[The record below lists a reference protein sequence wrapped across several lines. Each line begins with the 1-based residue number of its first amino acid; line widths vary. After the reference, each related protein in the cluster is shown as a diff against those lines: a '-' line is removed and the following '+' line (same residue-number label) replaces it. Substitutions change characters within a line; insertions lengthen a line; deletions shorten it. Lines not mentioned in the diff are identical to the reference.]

1 MSDQPSFFDGL
12 PEPAFPRPVA
22 RRTDPS
28 TSWEAAR
35 LTEPRAGT
43 NRARALA
50 LLRERYPDGLTDYE
64 LADLTGLQQNSV
76 GKRRGEL
83 RDAGL
88 VRATNLQRR
97 APSGAWVIVWQAVPA
112 NELESPS

>member
-1 MSDQPSFFDGL
+1 VSDQANFFDAL
-12 PEPAFPRPVA
+12 PPAFPRPVA
-22 RRTDPS
+22 RRTDPG
-28 TSWEAAR
+28 TSWAAAR

-50 LLRERYPDGLTDYE
+50 VLREHPDGLTDYE

-83 RDAGL
+83 RDVGL

-97 APSGAWVIVWQAVPA
+97 APSGAWAIVWQAVPA
-112 NELESPS
+112 NELVSPS